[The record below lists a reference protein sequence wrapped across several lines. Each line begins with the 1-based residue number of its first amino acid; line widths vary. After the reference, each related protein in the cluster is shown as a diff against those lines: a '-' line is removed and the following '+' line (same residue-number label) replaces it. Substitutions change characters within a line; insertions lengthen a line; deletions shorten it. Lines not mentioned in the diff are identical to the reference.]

1 MTTFT
6 NLEIAPQLI
15 DAQKVAAAPWFPL
28 DGLHREQVIVDIAN
42 LEAAALGA
50 IRRFARSIRQPDKF
64 DETDKALQEADLN
77 DATSLRK
84 LSGTLF
90 LLNLI
95 DKNIHHDLRKLY
107 KMRSIYAHNASA
119 GQLDTD
125 PAMATLLHDL
135 VCYKA
140 NRAALTVLDGA
151 GKIYRAIVAHLHEGL
166 SQLSP

>member
-6 NLEIAPQLI
+6 NLAIAPQLI

-50 IRRFARSIRQPDKF
+50 IRRFARSIRRPDKF
-64 DETDKALQEADLN
+64 DEIDTALRAADLS
-77 DATSLRK
+77 DETSLGK
-84 LSGTLF
+84 LSGILF

-95 DKNIHHDLRKLY
+95 DTNIHHDLRTLY
-107 KMRSIYAHNASA
+107 KIRTIYAHKAAA
-119 GQLDTD
+119 GQMGAD
-125 PAMATLLHDL
+125 PAPTRLMYDL
-135 VCYKA
+135 SCYKS
-140 NRAALTVLDGA
+140 NCAALAELDGV